1 MEIHQVVVS
10 ASPADAVTN
19 AAFELRAARDRDS
32 VRLRVRVTDAQA
44 TRMGAVKLERY
55 FIQMRGR
62 WLLDGRIAG
71 EALSDSG
78 AGFFETFVR

>member
-1 MEIHQVVVS
+1 
-10 ASPADAVTN
+10 
-19 AAFELRAARDRDS
+19 
-32 VRLRVRVTDAQA
+32 
-44 TRMGAVKLERY
+44 MGAIKLERY